1 MTEKTTALSRPL
13 VVGRKRDGRHC
24 YDPEAKRELV
34 EACLRPGVSVAGMA
48 LEHGINANLLRKWID
63 DYRKAAAS
71 VTAGASLPA
80 FAPVVPIAVVPE
92 PAGSALS
99 VMFPNGVKLE
109 LRGIGSDGLPPLLSC
124 LAGLPCSA
132 SNRA

>member
-1 MTEKTTALSRPL
+1 MA
-13 VVGRKRDGRHC
+13 
-24 YDPEAKRELV
+24 
-34 EACLRPGVSVAGMA
+34 SVAGMA

-71 VTAGASLPA
+71 VTAEASLPA
-80 FAPVVPIAVVPE
+80 FAPVVPIAMVPE

-99 VMFPNGVKLE
+99 VMFPNGIKLE